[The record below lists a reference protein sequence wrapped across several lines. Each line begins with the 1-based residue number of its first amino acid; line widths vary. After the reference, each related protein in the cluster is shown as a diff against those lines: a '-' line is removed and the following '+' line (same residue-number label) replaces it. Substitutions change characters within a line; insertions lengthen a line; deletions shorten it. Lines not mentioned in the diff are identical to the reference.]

1 MIRMIRSI
9 APVVSLFV
17 LEACVHQ
24 KVLEPAVGVPVAPGR
39 RDVAEAAMDGVT
51 ITATGDSWKG
61 DPPGLGSLF
70 TPVRVAIE
78 NHSGRALR
86 VTYRDFSLSGAS
98 GFQYPAIRP
107 IRARGTLSAP
117 GATSAAARPAYAE
130 VYPAAEDWPGTL
142 VYAPYEYHGFDASW
156 PEHLPTQ
163 DMLSRAL
170 PEGLLQDGG
179 KVSGFVYFRS
189 VTQRESAV
197 KLEMTLAE
205 ATDGQAFGHIAIP
218 FQTAQQ

>member
-1 MIRMIRSI
+1 MIRSI
-9 APVVSLFV
+9 VAVLSLFV
-17 LEACVHQ
+17 LEACVHE
-24 KVLEPAVGVPVAPGR
+24 KVLEPAGGVPVVPGR
-39 RDVAEAAMDGVT
+39 RDVAEAATDGVT
-51 ITATGDSWKG
+51 VTATGDSWKG

-70 TPVRVAIE
+70 TPVRITIE

-117 GATSAAARPAYAE
+117 EATSSAARPTYAD
-130 VYPAAEDWPGTL
+130 VYPAVEDWPGPV
-142 VYAPYEYHGFDASW
+142 VYPPYEYHGFDGSW

-189 VTQRESAV
+189 VTERESAV
-197 KLEMTLAE
+197 ELGMTLAE
-205 ATDGQAFGHIAIP
+205 ATDGRAFGRIAIP